1 MRKMDAR
8 VRCFLGMVLLLA
20 AACWAPAGPVPTEE
34 ELLARV
40 TLSGESPRTARRL
53 AGADKLAEQGK
64 WSEALDEYQQILAE
78 EANDLVP
85 LDARHA
91 LQARHLCHLRIAV
104 LPPEAIKLY
113 RARVDGQAKKWLDQG
128 TASHDQAL
136 LRRVVEEAFCSR
148 PSEQALNIL
157 GDLAFERGDFDD
169 AERWW
174 RTIAL
179 PALGKDKPRRVK
191 DELVYP
197 DPESDLARVR
207 AKQILARL
215 FRGERR
221 DLQQQLEAFQALHG
235 KAQGRLA
242 GRDGNYAATLQTF
255 AEQGAALVGS
265 LASDSWTTFAGDSSR
280 NYPLPR
286 AEGRLARLPHLD
298 GPAWRV
304 RLDTG
309 TLVPGNADDAPSPG
323 RVLSSFDAGRSLAF
337 YPIIVGNKV
346 LVAGNRSVTAFD
358 LLTGRRSFHYDLP
371 AARLDGETDLSLK
384 VPTLPDMTYT
394 LTATDERVYARLGAQ
409 SIGAFKAGTIDNYL
423 VCLNLEG
430 APAGRERWAVK
441 ARSPDGGQAFFEGA
455 PIVLEGRVYI
465 AATRLEGT
473 QAKTFVCCYNGASG
487 VLRWQRDIC
496 ETQEFKPNERRVRQ
510 HLLTLAGPNVVYCS
524 HSGAIVA
531 LDAASGRHA
540 WAVRY
545 PSRGLKTANGD
556 PSPRSLVPC
565 LYAAGRVI
573 AAPLDLD
580 RILCLDA
587 VTGHLLWESL
597 PLEAV
602 HLLGATR
609 GRLILTAATPR
620 KCIRALDLVTGDSL
634 RSWFRPADEGDVPPF
649 GRGLLAGDWVF
660 WPTRDGLHI
669 LNLKD
674 AEPTYFDA
682 DIRGNLAAAQGCLI
696 VAGIKELSAYIPAG
710 RLLPQRQEDATQNPT
725 SAPVRFRLAEAEA
738 DAGLW
743 PQATQDFR
751 RVESLAGPAESYHGV
766 RLRDLAR
773 RSRHDLVVS
782 TAEQA
787 RIEGRWQLAAQLLA
801 QGAAKEFQ
809 VTERLIALGKLAAL
823 WEMAGQPARALAA
836 WQSILED
843 SALSHGQIAASDGLL
858 QPATILAAERIDA
871 LIRVHGREIYQS
883 FEQEAD
889 GILAGAAADKRRE
902 VLGRLSREFPNAL
915 VTKHALLELGHL
927 CEEAGQAG
935 AAAHAFRSFLRLEK
949 QGGGRSGAFAG
960 LARAYELL
968 HCWSKARDAW
978 LQLAKEQND
987 PRQTAR
993 DEVAQRLQK
1002 PEYRTI
1008 GTSQLP
1014 DPPLPLYRVWNSS
1027 SGPRMPPEDDQQSFA
1042 DSILPAVD
1050 DSLALSLDA
1059 KAVLCRS
1066 AITGTLIWRR
1076 CLSFQPSW
1084 IECCA
1089 GMVLVAGADGVQ
1101 AYQREDG
1108 SEVWSWL
1115 PSPDVEGAVVDH
1127 VPPRLSNFQVAGLRL
1142 FFQQDQ
1148 RRLLALDIDTGQV
1161 LWSFWAPA
1169 GRLGHSYPGGRLSG
1183 RYHAGND
1190 GVLIQTTS
1198 GKQFVLDARNG
1209 RTLGESDKA
1218 RNHWAPSFLT
1228 AEGSRV
1234 ILARDVGHVS
1244 AWDLA
1249 TGKEMWCSALEWP
1262 DSLVG
1267 QAPELLGTRTAL
1279 LVLTRH
1285 NYGTYLECFDPAT
1298 GIRQWPA
1305 GRFLGVRPVELEG
1318 GAMDERAAYFTMDG
1332 ALCAY
1337 SLNEGKVLWRYHLP
1351 GSAVHW
1357 RTARTANYL
1366 FTYPCGSKA
1375 IQVQGSWL
1383 SKHLE
1388 LKAMLPVREE
1398 YHPVLVLDAKTGSL
1412 VQRLNFP
1419 AALPK
1424 LSLCDNRS
1432 AAFVPFPSVGIQRVI
1447 VEEPAPTL
1455 HVSEHGLTWAFQGSA
1470 WGLNGEG
1477 RSWSIK

>member
-1 MRKMDAR
+1 MNAR
-8 VRCFLGMVLLLA
+8 VCSFLGIIVLLA
-20 AACWAPAGPVPTEE
+20 APCRAPAGPVPTEE

-64 WSEALDEYQQILAE
+64 WSEALDEYQQILVEA
-78 EANDLVP
+78 ANDLVP
-85 LDARHA
+85 LDARHS
-91 LQARHLCHLRIAV
+91 LQARRLCHLRIAA
-104 LPPEAIKLY
+104 LPPEALKLY
-113 RARVDGQAKKWLDQG
+113 RSRVDGQAKKWLDQG
-128 TASHDQAL
+128 TVAHDQAL

-157 GDLAFERGDFDD
+157 GDLAFERGDFDE

-174 RTIAL
+174 RMIAL
-179 PALGKDKPRRVK
+179 PGLEKDKPRWVK

-207 AKQILARL
+207 AKQLLARL

-221 DLQQQLEAFQALHG
+221 DLQQQLKVFQALHG
-235 KAQGRLA
+235 KAQGHLA
-242 GRDGNYAATLQTF
+242 GRDGNYAAILQTI
-255 AEQGAALVGS
+255 AEQGDALVGP
-265 LASDSWTTFAGDSSR
+265 AANESWTTFAGDSSR

-304 RLDTG
+304 RLETG
-309 TLVPGNADDAPSPG
+309 NLMPGDAADAPSPG
-323 RVLSSFDAGRSLAF
+323 RVPSSFEASRSLAF

-371 AARLDGETDLSLK
+371 VARLDGETDLSLK
-384 VPTLPDMTYT
+384 LPTLSDTTYT
-394 LTATDERVYARLGAQ
+394 LTATDERAYARLGAQ
-409 SIGAFKAGTIDNYL
+409 SIGALKAGITESYL
-423 VCLNLEG
+423 VCLNLDG

-441 ARSPDGGQAFFEGA
+441 ARSSDGGPAFFEGA

-496 ETQEFKPNERRVRQ
+496 ETQEFKANERRVRQ
-510 HLLTLAGPNVVYCS
+510 HLLTLAGPNLVYCS

-531 LDAASGRHA
+531 LDAASGRPA

-556 PSPRSLVPC
+556 PSPRSLAPC

-573 AAPLDLD
+573 AAPVDLD

-587 VTGHLLWESL
+587 LTGHLLWESL

-602 HLLGATR
+602 HLLGATH

-620 KCIRALDLVTGDSL
+620 KCIRALDLDSGDSL
-634 RSWFRPADEGDVPPF
+634 RSWLQPADDGDVPPF
-649 GRGLLAGDWVF
+649 GRGFLAGDWVF
-660 WPTRDGLHI
+660 WPTRDGLRM
-669 LNLKD
+669 LNVQD
-674 AEPTYFDA
+674 AEPAYFDA
-682 DIRGNLAAAQGCLI
+682 NIRGNLATAQGCLI
-696 VAGIKELSAYIPAG
+696 VAGVRELSAYIPAG
-710 RLLPQRQEDATQNPT
+710 RLLPQRQEDATQHPT
-725 SAPVRFRLAEAEA
+725 SAGVRFRLAEAEA

-743 PQATQDFR
+743 PQAMQDFA
-751 RVESLAGPAESYHGV
+751 RVESLAGPAESYHGL
-766 RLRDLAR
+766 RLRDLAK
-773 RSRHDLVVS
+773 RSRHDLLLS

-787 RIEGRWQLAAQLLA
+787 GTEGRWQCAAEHLTLA
-801 QGAAKEFQ
+801 AAKEFQ
-809 VTERLIALGKLAAL
+809 IRERLVALGKLAEL
-823 WEMAGQPARALAA
+823 WDKAGQPARAVAA

-843 SALSHGQIAASDGLL
+843 SALSHGQIAAADGLL
-858 QPATILAAERIDA
+858 QPATFMAAERIDA
-871 LIRVHGREIYQS
+871 LIRAHGQEIYQNM
-883 FEQEAD
+883 EQKAG
-889 GILAGAAADKRRE
+889 GIVAGASADKRRE

-915 VTKHALLELGHL
+915 VTKPALLELGHL

-949 QGGGRSGAFAG
+949 QGKGRFDALAG

-968 HCWSKARDAW
+968 HCQSQARDAW
-978 LQLAKEQND
+978 LQLAKEATD
-987 PRQTAR
+987 PGQTAR
-993 DEVAQRLQK
+993 NEVTQRLRK
-1002 PEYRTI
+1002 PEYRTV

-1027 SGPRMPPEDDQQSFA
+1027 AAPRVPAEDDSQTAPA
-1042 DSILPAVD
+1042 DALAPAVD
-1050 DSLALSLDA
+1050 DGLVLSLDA
-1059 KAVLCRS
+1059 NTVLCQS
-1066 AITGTLIWRR
+1066 ASTGALIWQR

-1084 IECCA
+1084 VECCA
-1089 GMVLVAGADGVQ
+1089 GIVFAAGADGVQ

-1108 SEVWSWL
+1108 TEAWSWL
-1115 PSPDVEGAVVDH
+1115 PSPNVEGAEVDH
-1127 VPPRLSNFQVAGLRL
+1127 VPLRLSNFRVAGLRL

-1169 GRLGHSYPGGRLSG
+1169 GRLGHSYPGGRFDG

-1190 GVLIQTTS
+1190 GVLIQTS
-1198 GKQFVLDARNG
+1198 AGKQFVLDARNG
-1209 RTLGESDKA
+1209 RTLGETETA
-1218 RNHWAPSFLT
+1218 RKRWATPFLT
-1228 AEGSRV
+1228 GEGSRV
-1234 ILARDVGHVS
+1234 ILAADVGHVS

-1249 TGKEMWCSALEWP
+1249 TGKEMWRSATEWP
-1262 DSLVG
+1262 SSLVG
-1267 QAPELLGTRTAL
+1267 QAPELLGTGTAL

-1285 NYGTYLECFDPAT
+1285 NYGTYLECFNPAT
-1298 GIRQWPA
+1298 GRRQWPA

-1337 SLNEGKVLWRYHLP
+1337 SLNEGKILWRYHLP

-1357 RTARTANYL
+1357 RTMRTANYL
-1366 FTYPCGSKA
+1366 IAFPSGSKA
-1375 IQVQGSWL
+1375 IQGQWSWL
-1383 SKHLE
+1383 SRHLE
-1388 LKAMLPVREE
+1388 LKAILPMREE
-1398 YHPVLVLDAKTGSL
+1398 YHPVLVLEAKTGSL

-1424 LSLCDNRS
+1424 LSLCDNKN
-1432 AAFVPFPSVGIQRVI
+1432 AAFSPFPSVRIEQAI
-1447 VEEPAPTL
+1447 LEEPAPML
-1455 HVSEHGLTWAFQGSA
+1455 HVSERALTWAFQGSTWA
-1470 WGLNGEG
+1470 LQGERQSG
-1477 RSWSIK
+1477 PSK